1 MLDWVSLLLSVFGL
15 TRDRAERIDG
25 RRAEAFR
32 LAAEVSGEV
41 GKALDLIEHQT
52 ARLVTRCAQLLPG
65 DQAAV
70 DSCSGAMAKIRAD
83 ALQLQD
89 LVAKVKK
96 QMVRANGRSDWSR
109 FIRDLNE
116 WSATASRLV
125 PWIEGV
131 VARLDAVLDGAGPA
145 SGAAEAVD

>member
-1 MLDWVSLLLSVFGL
+1 MLDWVSLFLSIFGL
-15 TRDRAERIDG
+15 SRARTDRIEDQRS
-25 RRAEAFR
+25 EAFR

-41 GKALDLIEHQT
+41 GKALDLVEHET
-52 ARLVTRCAQLLPG
+52 ARLLTRCAHVLPG

-70 DSCSGAMAKIRAD
+70 NSCSSAMAKLRAD

-89 LVAKVKK
+89 LAATVKRQVVA
-96 QMVRANGRSDWSR
+96 ANGRANWSR

-131 VARLDAVLDGAGPA
+131 VARFDAVLDGATRTEPDT
-145 SGAAEAVD
+145 GAG